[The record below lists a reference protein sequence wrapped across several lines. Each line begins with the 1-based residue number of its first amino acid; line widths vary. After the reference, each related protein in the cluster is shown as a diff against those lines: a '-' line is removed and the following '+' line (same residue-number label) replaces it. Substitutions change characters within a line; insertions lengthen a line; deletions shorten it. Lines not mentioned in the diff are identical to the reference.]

1 MPRTQPKKLRRSL
14 DDKIIAG
21 VCGGLGKYFDVDP
34 LIFRI
39 LFVLLTIF
47 GGSGVL
53 LYIILWIVIPE
64 KAESERPKDLG
75 EQIKK
80 GASKMAQEIKE
91 TGPDSKNRGR
101 VLAGIIV
108 ILVGLMFLGQNF
120 IPRWY
125 INFWKLWPLIIVV
138 VGVSIIIG
146 SGRNDDKDESEEDE
160 SIKGKRGKK

>member
-47 GGSGVL
+47 GGSGIL
-53 LYIILWIVIPE
+53 LYVILWIVIPE
-64 KAESERPKDLG
+64 EAEGERPKDLG

-80 GASKMAQEIKE
+80 GATKMAQEIKE
-91 TGPDSKNRGR
+91 TGPDSKGRGR

-146 SGRNDDKDESEEDE
+146 SGRNEEKDESEEDE
-160 SIKGKRGKK
+160 SLKGEKGKK